1 MAEESVTKN
10 LGLPLI
16 LGSDYVMREK
26 INDSIKTIDDVV
38 LPKAHADSKSH
49 FDMWK
54 PNTVYKKQDIVRTP
68 TCPSWGFYMCSVG
81 GTSGTVEPQGYGE
94 GDIVTDGT
102 TAWILKLFGGATF
115 IKHQDLQGRNFANQH
130 VISAITGLQEALNL
144 KENTLNKG
152 QAGGYAELNSSGYV
166 PMSQLPPNVKEMRVV
181 SNIADRNVINGTNLY
196 DGLQVHVVDATG
208 DTTVT
213 SGWAEYIYDAT
224 NTTWIKRAE
233 KESMDVVLKWDN
245 IQGIPN
251 VVAGLSDHNDKLD
264 YKGALVYEDI
274 RTVVFVGGETEIMYP
289 WNGTIQK
296 IAVICSEPQTAS
308 LLFNVEMQSKA
319 NYVAKSDIW
328 SLVGGSA
335 LTLPKSTSY
344 QEYSGLSTNMSIS
357 SGDVIRASTAGD
369 DTGVVFHVTIKNN

>member
-26 INDSIKTIDDVV
+26 INDSIQTIDDVV

-54 PNTVYKKQDIVRTP
+54 PNTAYKKQDIVRNL

-81 GTSGTVEPQGYGE
+81 GTSGTTEPQGYGE

-102 TAWILKLFGGATF
+102 ATWVLKLFGGATF
-115 IKHQDLQGRNFANQH
+115 IKHQDLQGRNLANQH
-130 VISAITGLQEALNL
+130 VIGAITGLQEALDL

-181 SNIADRNVINGTNLY
+181 SNIADRNVINVTKLY

-213 SGWAEYIYDAT
+213 AGWAEYIYDAT

-245 IQGIPN
+245 IQGVPN
-251 VVAGLSDHNDKLD
+251 VVAGLSDHNGRLD
-264 YKGALVYEDI
+264 YKGMPVYEDI

-319 NYVAKSDIW
+319 NYVAKADVW
-328 SLVGGSA
+328 SVVGGSD
-335 LTLPKSTSY
+335 LTLPTNTSY
-344 QEYSGLSTNMSIS
+344 QEYSGLATNTSIS